1 MSKDSSWM
9 VQVSRVDS
17 TFLTLGH
24 CFPSELPK
32 KETRSK
38 VMARMFRESSKHRRM
53 RQFFGLIAPV
63 SLLWLFVAGP
73 VGAQWNPMNPVLS
86 VQQEA
91 DGVQL
96 TLQNGALKLQVCS
109 DFIIR
114 VHYSPTAVFP
124 SRQEFLVI
132 KDSWPAT
139 KWETQT
145 SVDAITLSTSRLKV
159 VVARKDSS
167 VTFQDSAGKTL
178 FVQNEV
184 SMTPAVVNG
193 EQTYHAEL
201 YSKLWGSYESFYG
214 LGQHQSGVWNYR
226 GEAVDIA
233 QDNTNISIPFV
244 LSSNGYG
251 IFWNNT
257 SRSRFNNRFLNALYL
272 SSEVADVLD
281 YYFLYGPEF
290 DKIIGGYR
298 ELTGAPPMFG
308 KWAYGFWQCKNKYNT
323 QEELLGVAH
332 KYRQLH
338 IPADNIVQDWF
349 WWYTM
354 GEPVF
359 DKSRY
364 PDPPGMLEDLHKNNF
379 HLMISFWP
387 YFRPGTKTYEEMDK
401 RGFFID
407 KTKVVSFHPA
417 QMGVYD
423 AFNPE
428 ARKYYWNLMDQALF
442 KIGVDAWWLDTTE
455 PETEDRETN
464 ILVTNKTFLGNGA
477 RYANMFPLMTTSAV
491 YQGQRS
497 TSDKKRV
504 FLLSRSA
511 FAGAQRNAAAVW
523 SGDVN
528 SDWVFFKKQIPA
540 GLNYSISGLPYW
552 TTDIGGF
559 VSGNPDDPQYR
570 ELFIRWFQFGV
581 FNPLLRV
588 HGTRS
593 TNQNE
598 LWSYGADAQKIL
610 VSYDSLRYRLL
621 PYIYSLAWMTTSQG
635 YTPMRGLVMDFRS
648 DARTATIND
657 QFMFGPAFLV
667 NPVTEPGANSR
678 RVYLPKAKWFDFW
691 TGTSADGPRTVD
703 AAAPIEKLPLF
714 VRAGSILL
722 MGPEKEW
729 STEKAEDP
737 MELRIYRG
745 ADGDFTLYEDENDG
759 YNYEKGVHAT
769 IPFHWDEAK
778 QALTIGERKG
788 DFPGMLAVRGFQI
801 VFVGENHGVGTLSEN
816 KPDHM
821 VQYSGKQITVT
832 R

>member
-1 MSKDSSWM
+1 MNKPAQEQVNTNSAKGFTGLAAAALFLLCSAAPTCAQWLPLNPVVS
-9 VQVSRVDS
+9 VQ
-17 TFLTLGH
+17 
-24 CFPSELPK
+24 
-32 KETRSK
+32 
-38 VMARMFRESSKHRRM
+38 RES
-53 RQFFGLIAPV
+53 
-63 SLLWLFVAGP
+63 
-73 VGAQWNPMNPVLS
+73 
-86 VQQEA
+86 

-96 TLQNGALKLQVCS
+96 SLQRGTLRLQVCS
-109 DFIIR
+109 DSIIR
-114 VHYSPTAVFP
+114 VRYSPTTSFP
-124 SRQEFLVI
+124 ARQEFLVI
-132 KDSWPAT
+132 KDRWAAT
-139 KWETQT
+139 KWELQ
-145 SVDAITLSTSRLKV
+145 SADDAVVLSTSQLKV
-159 VVARKDSS
+159 VVTRKDSS
-167 VTFQDSAGKTL
+167 VVFQDSTGKAL
-178 FVQNEV
+178 FTQNEV
-184 SMTPAVVNG
+184 SMTPVTVNG
-193 EQTYHAEL
+193 ERTYHAEL

-214 LGQHQSGVWNYR
+214 LGQHQGGVWNYR
-226 GEAVDIA
+226 GEALDLS
-233 QDNTNISIPFV
+233 QDNTNISIPML

-251 IFWNNT
+251 IFWNNA

-272 SSEVADVLD
+272 SSEVADTLD

-290 DKIIGGYR
+290 DKVIAGYR
-298 ELTGAPPMFG
+298 ELTGAPPLFG

-349 WWYTM
+349 CWYTM

-359 DKSRY
+359 DKARY
-364 PDPPGMLEDLHKNNF
+364 PDPPGMVDDLHKDNF

-387 YFRPGTKTYEEMDK
+387 FVRPGTKTYEDMDK

-407 KTKVVSFHPA
+407 KTKVGAFHPA
-417 QMGVYD
+417 QMGLYD

-497 TSDKKRV
+497 ESDKKRV
-504 FLLSRSA
+504 FILSRSA

-540 GLNYSISGLPYW
+540 GLNYSLSGLPYW

-559 VSGNPDDPQYR
+559 VSGNPDDPEYR
-570 ELFIRWFQFGV
+570 ELFIRWFQFGA
-581 FNPLLRV
+581 FNPILRV

-610 VSYDSLRYRLL
+610 VAYDTLRYRLL

-635 YTPMRGLVMDFRS
+635 YTPMRGLVMDFRT
-648 DARTATIND
+648 DARTASIGD
-657 QFMFGPAFLV
+657 QFLFGPAFLV
-667 NPVTEPGANSR
+667 SPVTDPGANTR
-678 RVYLPKAKWFDFW
+678 RTYLPKAKWYDFW
-691 TGTSADGPRTVD
+691 TGAAVEGPRTFD
-703 AAAPIEKLPLF
+703 ASAPIEKLPLF
-714 VRAGSILL
+714 VRSGSIVP

-729 STEKAEDP
+729 SIEKAEDP
-737 MELRIYRG
+737 LEIRVYRG
-745 ADGDFTLYEDENDG
+745 ANGGFTLYEDENDG
-759 YNYEKGVHAT
+759 YNYEKGVYAT
-769 IPFHWDEAK
+769 IPFHWDNGK
-778 QALTIGERKG
+778 HTLTIGDRKG
-788 DFPGMLAVRGFQI
+788 EFPGLLAERTIHI
-801 VFVGENHGVGTLSEN
+801 VFVGENHGAGILPEA
-816 KPDHM
+816 KPDKT
-821 VQYSGKQITVT
+821 VRYSGKQLTVT
-832 R
+832 P

>member
-1 MSKDSSWM
+1 
-9 VQVSRVDS
+9 
-17 TFLTLGH
+17 
-24 CFPSELPK
+24 
-32 KETRSK
+32 
-38 VMARMFRESSKHRRM
+38 MARMFRESSKHRRM

-379 HLMISFWP
+379 HVMISFWP

>member
-1 MSKDSSWM
+1 M
-9 VQVSRVDS
+9 QS
-17 TFLTLGH
+17 T
-24 CFPSELPK
+24 
-32 KETRSK
+32 
-38 VMARMFRESSKHRRM
+38 
-53 RQFFGLIAPV
+53 
-63 SLLWLFVAGP
+63 
-73 VGAQWNPMNPVLS
+73 
-86 VQQEA
+86 
-91 DGVQL
+91 D
-96 TLQNGALKLQVCS
+96 
-109 DFIIR
+109 
-114 VHYSPTAVFP
+114 
-124 SRQEFLVI
+124 
-132 KDSWPAT
+132 
-139 KWETQT
+139 
-145 SVDAITLSTSRLKV
+145 DAIVLSTSRLKAV
-159 VVARKDSS
+159 IARKDSS

-178 FVQNEV
+178 FEQNEV
-184 SMTPAVVNG
+184 SMTPTIVNG

-214 LGQHQSGVWNYR
+214 LGQHQAGVWNYR
-226 GEAVDIA
+226 GEVVDIS

-251 IFWNNT
+251 VFWNNA
-257 SRSRFNNRFLNALYL
+257 SRSRFNNRFLSALYL
-272 SSEVADVLD
+272 SSEVADALD

-290 DKIIGGYR
+290 DKVIGGYR

-359 DKSRY
+359 DKARY
-364 PDPPGMLEDLHKNNF
+364 PDPPGMVEDLHKNRF

-387 YFRPGTKTYEEMDK
+387 YFRPGTKTYEDMDK

-407 KTKVVSFHPA
+407 KTKVGAFHPA
-417 QMGVYD
+417 GMGLYD

-464 ILVTNKTFLGNGA
+464 ILVTNKTYLGNGA
-477 RYANMFPLMTTSAV
+477 RFANMFPLMTTSAV

-497 TSDKKRV
+497 ASDKKRV
-504 FLLSRSA
+504 FILSRSA

-528 SDWVFFKKQIPA
+528 SDWAFFKKQIPA

-559 VSGNPDDPQYR
+559 VSGNPDDAEYR
-570 ELFIRWFQFGV
+570 ELFIRWFQFGT

-598 LWSYGADAQKIL
+598 LWSYGPDAQKIL
-610 VSYDSLRYRLL
+610 VSYDTLRYRLL
-621 PYIYSLAWMTTSQG
+621 PYIYSMAWMTTSQG
-635 YTPMRGLVMDFRS
+635 YTPMRGLVMDFRG
-648 DARTATIND
+648 DTRTASIGD

-667 NPVTEPGANSR
+667 NPVTEPGANTR
-678 RVYLPKAKWFDFW
+678 RAYLPKAKWYDFW
-691 TGTSADGPRTVD
+691 TGTSVEGPRTVD
-703 AAAPIEKLPLF
+703 APAPIEKLPLF
-714 VRAGSILL
+714 VRAGSIVP

-729 STEKAEDP
+729 STEKPEDP
-737 MELRIYRG
+737 LELRVYRG
-745 ADGDFTLYEDENDG
+745 ANGDFTLYEDENDG
-759 YNYEKGVHAT
+759 YNYEKGAYAT
-769 IPFHWDEAK
+769 IQFHWDEMK
-778 QALTIGERKG
+778 QTLTMGERKG
-788 DFPGMLAVRGFQI
+788 EFPGMLAERSFQV
-801 VFVGENHGVGTLSEN
+801 VFVSANHGAGVVPEG
-816 KPDHM
+816 KPDKIVH
-821 VQYSGKQITVT
+821 YAGKQVIVT
-832 R
+832 P

>member
-1 MSKDSSWM
+1 
-9 VQVSRVDS
+9 
-17 TFLTLGH
+17 
-24 CFPSELPK
+24 
-32 KETRSK
+32 
-38 VMARMFRESSKHRRM
+38 
-53 RQFFGLIAPV
+53 
-63 SLLWLFVAGP
+63 
-73 VGAQWNPMNPVLS
+73 
-86 VQQEA
+86 
-91 DGVQL
+91 
-96 TLQNGALKLQVCS
+96 
-109 DFIIR
+109 
-114 VHYSPTAVFP
+114 
-124 SRQEFLVI
+124 
-132 KDSWPAT
+132 
-139 KWETQT
+139 
-145 SVDAITLSTSRLKV
+145 
-159 VVARKDSS
+159 
-167 VTFQDSAGKTL
+167 
-178 FVQNEV
+178 
-184 SMTPAVVNG
+184 
-193 EQTYHAEL
+193 
-201 YSKLWGSYESFYG
+201 
-214 LGQHQSGVWNYR
+214 
-226 GEAVDIA
+226 
-233 QDNTNISIPFV
+233 
-244 LSSNGYG
+244 
-251 IFWNNT
+251 
-257 SRSRFNNRFLNALYL
+257 
-272 SSEVADVLD
+272 
-281 YYFLYGPEF
+281 
-290 DKIIGGYR
+290 
-298 ELTGAPPMFG
+298 
-308 KWAYGFWQCKNKYNT
+308 
-323 QEELLGVAH
+323 
-332 KYRQLH
+332 
-338 IPADNIVQDWF
+338 
-349 WWYTM
+349 
-354 GEPVF
+354 
-359 DKSRY
+359 
-364 PDPPGMLEDLHKNNF
+364 MLEDPHKNNF